1 MPFSF
6 LTIYISHV
14 IFVYGNSQKQRFCY
28 TYSCKTLKEI
38 AKVIEG
44 KKMTLQQ
51 WLELMDTGKEVGTDA
66 EVRLMMHEL
75 SQEALRITAELNGSY
90 HTPDEIREIMERL
103 TGRPIDPSFGLF
115 PPFYTDC
122 GKNIKLGKNVFINSG
137 CRFQDQGGITIDDGA
152 LIGHN
157 AVLATLNHN
166 PDPEKRNNLL
176 PAPIHIGKKVW
187 LGANVTVLP
196 GVTIGDNAIVAA
208 GAVVTKD
215 VEPNI
220 IVGGIPAKF
229 IKKILK
235 NSEFTGSLLNSQSG
249 RE

>member
-1 MPFSF
+1 M
-6 LTIYISHV
+6 
-14 IFVYGNSQKQRFCY
+14 
-28 TYSCKTLKEI
+28 
-38 AKVIEG
+38 
-44 KKMTLQQ
+44 
-51 WLELMDTGKEVGTDA
+51 
-66 EVRLMMHEL
+66 
-75 SQEALRITAELNGSY
+75 
-90 HTPDEIREIMERL
+90 
-103 TGRPIDPSFGLF
+103 
-115 PPFYTDC
+115 
-122 GKNIKLGKNVFINSG
+122 
-137 CRFQDQGGITIDDGA
+137 
-152 LIGHN
+152 
-157 AVLATLNHN
+157 
-166 PDPEKRNNLL
+166 

-235 NSEFTGSLLNSQSG
+235 NSEFTGPLLHSQSG